1 MPGKRTIRTLVI
13 AWSSFLPAAVVSVLF
28 FAAFDPAELAVIA
41 TFPMEISRMAGY
53 ALGFLF
59 FWLLAAS
66 AAWMA
71 TFLLRSDV

>member
-1 MPGKRTIRTLVI
+1 MPSKRTIRALVI
-13 AWSSFLPAAVVSVLF
+13 AWSSFLPAAVASVLF
-28 FAAFDPAELAVIA
+28 FATFDPVDLALSA
-41 TFPMEISRMAGY
+41 TFPMEISGMAGY

-59 FWLLAAS
+59 FWLLSAS